1 MEVFSMSDL
10 ASVYDA
16 VLFDMDGVLLTGRST
31 AAAIYQRAANDV
43 VRYLGADPLPEQLAR
58 LEQRSYGPLVEAAC
72 HDAGIDP
79 ERFWELRER
88 CASAREHRWLARGLR
103 EPHADT
109 DALFD
114 LSVPLAVVSNNRHDT
129 VQFVLDTVIPGVFEV
144 GRGRD
149 PSVAGYRRRKPDSA
163 YLDETLDALGV
174 ETALYVGDRT
184 TDVEA
189 AHAAGIDAALL
200 TRPEA
205 PSINMTTVAPTY
217 RIESL
222 TELRTLSPRQVTR
235 A

>member
-1 MEVFSMSDL
+1 MSDL
-10 ASVYDA
+10 ASAYDA
-16 VLFDMDGVLLTGRST
+16 VLFDMDGVLLEGRST
-31 AAAIYQRAANDV
+31 ALIIYERAANDTI
-43 VRYLGADPLPEQLAR
+43 RRLGADPLPEQLAR
-58 LEQRSYGPLVEAAC
+58 LEQRSYGPLLEAAC
-72 HDAGIDP
+72 RDSEIDP
-79 ERFWELRER
+79 ERFWQLRER
-88 CASAREHRWLARGLR
+88 CASAREHRWLAQGLR

-114 LSVPLAVVSNNRHDT
+114 LDVPLAVVSNNRHAT
-129 VQFVLDTVIPGVFEV
+129 VQYVLDTVMPGMFEV

-149 PSVAGYRRRKPDSA
+149 PSIAGYRRRKPDSS

-189 AHAAGIDAALL
+189 AHAAGIDSVLL

-205 PSINMTTVAPTY
+205 PSIDMTTVTPTY

-222 TELRTLSPRQVTR
+222 AELPTLSPRRVTR